1 MEAIANQTQEQNE
14 YESEDALEVF
24 ENYSS
29 IRRKM
34 QEKKRPEDS
43 DRSTIRR
50 SSGSLKEVCKES
62 CPC

>member
-1 MEAIANQTQEQNE
+1 MEAIANQTQEQSE

-34 QEKKRPEDS
+34 QEKNVQRIPTGQQYGEAV
-43 DRSTIRR
+43 
-50 SSGSLKEVCKES
+50 EA
-62 CPC
+62 